1 MEPRKGPLSQ
11 KFSPDRKVRACLLG
25 RNFKKTGWTARAL
38 LQTRGR
44 PGELQSAEKAK
55 DIQEVVDY
63 VEQGVGQ
70 KEQMA
75 QTIFRAH
82 QDHHCL
88 RPSTFLPGAGR
99 RLNR

>member
-11 KFSPDRKVRACLLG
+11 KFSLDRKVRACLLG
-25 RNFKKTGWTARAL
+25 RDFKKTGCTARAL

-44 PGELQSAEKAK
+44 PGKLQSAQKAK

-63 VEQGVGQ
+63 EEQGMGQ
-70 KEQMA
+70 KEQME

-88 RPSTFLPGAGR
+88 PPSPFLPGAGR
-99 RLNR
+99 QLNR